1 MRAAALL
8 TVSIGG
14 AIGASLALDHTWTWK
29 HVAMPIVSLL
39 DAETAHRAAVR
50 VASWGC
56 TPMSW
61 GCTPMDRTSDPN
73 SLVSVHVSV
82 F

>member
-56 TPMSW
+56 TPM
-61 GCTPMDRTSDPN
+61 DRTSDPN